1 MINIYNLSA
10 GYHDRQVLHNIDLQF
25 KPGSFTA
32 LLGPNGAGKT
42 TLLKCLSGYL
52 AASAGRIVING
63 KELREYRSRQLAHQ
77 IALIP
82 QNFQLQFEYQ
92 VRELVLMGRFPY
104 LGYLGSYTKEDK
116 EIVRSTLHELDLLE
130 LADKNFSELSGGEQ
144 QRVAIAR
151 ALVQCTPILLLDEA
165 FASLDVN
172 HAISIM
178 QLLSEIHFTQDKT
191 IILVS
196 HNINLA
202 VEYCT
207 QAILMKDGQIIRQ
220 GQPKDVITEASL
232 VEVYEHNIQ
241 VITNPVSGQPNLVY
255 SGYKR

>member
-1 MINIYNLSA
+1 MIKIDKLSA
-10 GYHDRQVLHNIDLQF
+10 GYHQRKVLHEVNLTF
-25 KPGSFTA
+25 ESGSFTA

-42 TLLKCLSGYL
+42 TLLKCLSGFL
-52 AASAGRIVING
+52 KPVKGSIQVKG
-63 KELREYRSRQLAHQ
+63 KNLNEYSSRELAHQ

-104 LGYLGSYTKEDK
+104 LGYLGSYTKEDQ
-116 EIVRSTLHELDLLE
+116 EIVTGILEDLDLLE
-130 LADKNFSELSGGEQ
+130 FADKNFSELSGGEQ

-151 ALVQCTPILLLDEA
+151 ALVQKTPILLLDEA

-172 HAISIM
+172 HAIGIM
-178 QLLSEIHFTQDKT
+178 QLLAEINQKHDKT

-202 VEYCT
+202 VEYCSKV
-207 QAILMKDGQIIRQ
+207 ILMKQGKIIGQ
-220 GQPKDVITEASL
+220 GKPAEVITEEVLA
-232 VEVYEHNIQ
+232 EVYEHNIH

-255 SGYKR
+255 TGKQ

>member
-1 MINIYNLSA
+1 MIKISGLTA
-10 GYHDRQVLHNIDLQF
+10 GYHGGMVLHDINLYLE
-25 KPGSFTA
+25 PGSQTA

-52 AASAGRIVING
+52 QAESGSIEING
-63 KELREYRSRQLAHQ
+63 RLMKDYSKNQLARE

-92 VRELVLMGRFPY
+92 VQELVLMGRFPY
-104 LGYLGSYTKEDK
+104 LSYLGGYRKEDYDK
-116 EIVRSTLHELDLLE
+116 VNTVLNELELLE
-130 LADKNFSELSGGEQ
+130 FAEKNFSELSGGEQ

-151 ALVQCTPILLLDEA
+151 ALVQETPILLMDEA

-178 QLLSEIHFTQDKT
+178 QLLSEINRDRNKT

-202 VEYCT
+202 VEYCS
-207 QAILMKDGQIIRQ
+207 QVILMKKGKIVSQ
-220 GQPKDVITEASL
+220 GDPKEVITEESL
-232 VEVYEHNIQ
+232 SEVFEHHIS

-255 SGYKR
+255 SEK

>member
-1 MINIYNLSA
+1 MINIYKLCA
-10 GYHDRQVLHNIDLQF
+10 GYQDQQVLQDIDLQF

-52 AASAGRIVING
+52 LPSAGRIMVNN
-63 KELREYRSRQLAHQ
+63 RDTSEYNSKQLAHQ

-104 LGYLGSYTKEDK
+104 LNYLGSYTKEDK
-116 EIVRSTLHELDLLE
+116 EIVTNILAELDLLD
-130 LADKNFSELSGGEQ
+130 LAEKNFSELSGGEQ

-151 ALVQCTPILLLDEA
+151 ALVQKTPILLLDEA

-178 QLLSEIHFTQDKT
+178 QLLSEINQKQNKT

-202 VEYCT
+202 VEYCSKV
-207 QAILMKDGQIIRQ
+207 ILMKQGKIISQ
-220 GQPKDVITEASL
+220 GNPKDVITEDVL
-232 VEVYEHNIQ
+232 EEVYEHNIL

-255 SGYKR
+255 SGYKK

>member
-1 MINIYNLSA
+1 MIKINELSA
-10 GYHDRQVLHNIDLQF
+10 GYHERQVLNDVSLIF
-25 KPGSFTA
+25 ESGSFTA

-42 TLLKCLSGYL
+42 TLLKCLSGFLKPSEGNIQVKDRY
-52 AASAGRIVING
+52 IN
-63 KELREYRSRQLAHQ
+63 EYSSRELAHQ

-104 LGYLGSYTKEDK
+104 LGYLGSYTKEDQ
-116 EIVRSTLHELDLLE
+116 EIVTQILDDLDLLE
-130 LADKNFSELSGGEQ
+130 FADKNFSELSGGEQ

-151 ALVQCTPILLLDEA
+151 ALVQSTPILLLDEA

-178 QLLSEIHFTQDKT
+178 QLLAEINQKHNKT

-202 VEYCT
+202 VEYCSKV
-207 QAILMKDGQIIRQ
+207 ILMKNGKIIGQ
-220 GQPKDVITEASL
+220 GNPSEVITEEVLA
-232 VEVYEHNIQ
+232 EVYEHNIH

-255 SGYKR
+255 TGKK

>member
-1 MINIYNLSA
+1 MIKINKLSA
-10 GYHDRQVLHNIDLQF
+10 GYHERQVLNDVCLIF
-25 KPGSFTA
+25 ESGSFTA

-42 TLLKCLSGYL
+42 TLLKCLSGFLKPSKGTIQVKDRY
-52 AASAGRIVING
+52 IN
-63 KELREYRSRQLAHQ
+63 EYSSRELAHQ

-104 LGYLGSYTKEDK
+104 LGYLGSYTKEDQ
-116 EIVRSTLHELDLLE
+116 EIVERVLADLDLLE
-130 LADKNFSELSGGEQ
+130 FADKNFSELSGGEQ

-151 ALVQCTPILLLDEA
+151 ALVQSTPILLLDEA

-172 HAISIM
+172 HAIGIM
-178 QLLSEIHFTQDKT
+178 QLLSEINHQQNKT

-202 VEYCT
+202 VEYCSKV
-207 QAILMKDGQIIRQ
+207 ILMKKGTIIGQ
-220 GQPKDVITEASL
+220 GNPKDVITEKVLA
-232 VEVYEHNIQ
+232 EVYEHNIH

-255 SGYKR
+255 TGKQ

>member
-1 MINIYNLSA
+1 MINIYKLCA
-10 GYHDRQVLHNIDLQF
+10 GYQDQQVLQDIDLQF

-52 AASAGRIVING
+52 LPSAGRIMVNNRDMS
-63 KELREYRSRQLAHQ
+63 KYSSKQLAHQ

-104 LGYLGSYTKEDK
+104 LNYLGSYTKEDK
-116 EIVRSTLHELDLLE
+116 EIVTNTLAELDLLD
-130 LADKNFSELSGGEQ
+130 LAEKNFSELSGGEQ

-151 ALVQCTPILLLDEA
+151 ALVQKTPILLLDEA

-178 QLLSEIHFTQDKT
+178 QLLAAINRQRDKT

-202 VEYCT
+202 VEYCS
-207 QAILMKDGQIIRQ
+207 QVILMKNGRIITQ
-220 GQPKDVITEASL
+220 GKPKEVITEAAL
-232 VEVYEHNIQ
+232 ADVYEHNIH

-255 SGYKR
+255 SGND

>member
-1 MINIYNLSA
+1 MIKINELSA
-10 GYHDRQVLHNIDLQF
+10 GYHERQVLNDVSLIF
-25 KPGSFTA
+25 ESGSFTA

-42 TLLKCLSGYL
+42 TLLKCLSGFL
-52 AASAGRIVING
+52 KPSAGNIWLKGR
-63 KELREYRSRQLAHQ
+63 ELSEYGSRELAHQ

-104 LGYLGSYTKEDK
+104 LGYLGSYTKEDQ
-116 EIVRSTLHELDLLE
+116 EIVTRILADLDLLE
-130 LADKNFSELSGGEQ
+130 FADKNFSELSGGEQ

-151 ALVQCTPILLLDEA
+151 ALVQSTPILLLDEA

-178 QLLSEIHFTQDKT
+178 QLLAEINQKHNKT

-202 VEYCT
+202 VEYCSKV
-207 QAILMKDGQIIRQ
+207 ILMKQGKIIGQ
-220 GQPKDVITEASL
+220 GNPKAVITEEVLA
-232 VEVYEHNIQ
+232 EVYEHNIH

-255 SGYKR
+255 TGKE

>member
-1 MINIYNLSA
+1 MIKISGLTA
-10 GYHDRQVLHNIDLQF
+10 GYHGRMVLHDINLHLE
-25 KPGSFTA
+25 PGSQTA

-52 AASAGRIVING
+52 QSESGSIEING
-63 KELREYRSRQLAHQ
+63 RLMKDYSKRQLARE

-92 VRELVLMGRFPY
+92 VKELVMMGRFPY
-104 LGYLGSYTKEDK
+104 LSYLGGYRKEDHDKVNAVLK
-116 EIVRSTLHELDLLE
+116 ELELLE
-130 LADKNFSELSGGEQ
+130 FEEKNFSELSGGEQ
-144 QRVAIAR
+144 QQVAIAR
-151 ALVQCTPILLLDEA
+151 ALVQETPILLMDEA

-178 QLLSEIHFTQDKT
+178 QLLSEINRERNKT

-202 VEYCT
+202 VEYCS
-207 QAILMKDGQIIRQ
+207 QVILMKKGKIVSQ
-220 GQPKDVITEASL
+220 GHPKEVITEESL
-232 VEVYEHNIQ
+232 SEVFEHHIS

-255 SGYKR
+255 SEK

>member
-1 MINIYNLSA
+1 MINIYKLCA
-10 GYHDRQVLHNIDLQF
+10 GYQDQQVLQNIDLQF

-42 TLLKCLSGYL
+42 TLLKCLSGFL
-52 AASAGRIVING
+52 PLTAGRIMVNS
-63 KELREYRSRQLAHQ
+63 RDMSEYSNMQLAHQ

-92 VRELVLMGRFPY
+92 VRELVQMGRFPY

-116 EIVRSTLHELDLLE
+116 EIVSSTLSELDLQD
-130 LADKNFSELSGGEQ
+130 LAEKNFSELSGGEQ

-151 ALVQCTPILLLDEA
+151 ALVQRTPILLMDEA

-178 QLLSEIHFTQDKT
+178 QLLAEINRQRDKT

-202 VEYCT
+202 VEYCS
-207 QAILMKDGQIIRQ
+207 QVILMKNGRIITQ
-220 GQPKDVITEASL
+220 GKPKEVITEAAL
-232 VEVYEHNIQ
+232 ADVYEHNIH

-255 SGYKR
+255 SGKD